1 MFPLAEQVYILAVLE
16 HQLRKLYN
24 TVMEEQRFP
33 MSRDFRCR
41 ELGRAHGFVVA
52 MNMIDEQ
59 IGKLVK

>member
-1 MFPLAEQVYILAVLE
+1 MFLIAEQVYGLAVLE

-33 MSRDFRCR
+33 MPRDFRCR

-52 MNMIDEQ
+52 IHLIDEQ